1 MQCKWSV
8 YVLWP
13 YGVQGIF
20 YFIPPYSVN
29 GWCIIFSPMVYR
41 AFYFSNSAIR
51 CIWSV
56 YNLWPYGVQGI
67 FYFIPPY
74 GVNGRCIIYGPMVY
88 RAFFILFRHT
98 VLMVGV

>member
-29 GWCIIFSPMVYR
+29 GWCIIF
-41 AFYFSNSAIR
+41 
-51 CIWSV
+51 
-56 YNLWPYGVQGI
+56 
-67 FYFIPPY
+67 
-74 GVNGRCIIYGPMVY
+74 GPMVY
-88 RAFFILFRHT
+88 RAFLFCFLIPT
-98 VLMVGV
+98 YGVNGRFMFFGPVVYRAGYF